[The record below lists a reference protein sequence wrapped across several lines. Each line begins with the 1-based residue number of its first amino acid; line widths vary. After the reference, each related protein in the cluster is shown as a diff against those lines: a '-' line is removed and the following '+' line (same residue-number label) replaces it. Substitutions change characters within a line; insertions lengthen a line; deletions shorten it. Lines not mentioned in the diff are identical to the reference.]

1 MPPRGTTENRI
12 GLGIGYDDPG
22 DSTLR
27 YLREVNTAARE
38 LMQTFKGMGTLTIQ
52 VPNIP
57 KAEFLSAQN
66 AEAQKR
72 RISDLANHEIAE
84 GRRVSDVMTQLASKT
99 DAELKRMA
107 LAYETTGHTN
117 VADEIQRM
125 LQQRSGGAILG
136 QNLTAEDRAI
146 LEQAR
151 NPDPNRYF
159 TGQHL
164 GWPAKKG
171 EPAEGTPQ
179 RPPMTT
185 ERARAIYSRTIDAEG
200 RELTPEEEAAEF
212 RRKVI
217 AQHQAGKAKR
227 GIVEEYEF
235 EQNLTRP
242 VGSLE
247 REEAARIET
256 DAQMKERKRQMNER
270 INARAAQLETRT
282 HQDEADRDSQSR
294 GFRTQAEERQYAVDM
309 QRRVAE
315 SEKAAERRYGTRVD
329 PQEQLRRQQERV
341 VEAEIQGQLAPQKV
355 ENAAWRRQQAAEE
368 MGRINEEAARRRK
381 AREDTQWERDLENRV
396 AQERLAR
403 EGARERT
410 GKRDDRAAYDELAR
424 GERPQYGPD
433 VPQEIRSRNEAE
445 RRRQAKLNRF
455 DDTLPQQGPEVPTE
469 IRIAN
474 TEAAK
479 KAQNEIR
486 SEVRKSQQTFDEF
499 SAQAGKDLDS
509 ITQKS
514 SSMASQFST
523 QSRRYSGQMQQ
534 DARQTAA
541 AFNTL
546 FMRAEALRA
555 ELGRPTNMRRS
566 AEEIEQELRQ
576 IRGEMERT
584 IAESQKL
591 KISMAQ
597 QGPENPWENS
607 PRQRGLFGYGGHG
620 GPGSA
625 IATMIQ
631 YGGIYRGINAMESL
645 ISTSLA
651 NAKAQSEAESM
662 MATATAQAG
671 LLANENEKIVRSLQ
685 TQAGLSRT
693 IGLQAVATA
702 TRFATSAGMPGDT
715 GDIARIITNM
725 GVSHGVTAEGI
736 PALIDS
742 AMKERGRFSQEY
754 LGKTQEKIYYDY
766 ALRNRQGLEAGY
778 PGSRTIQQDVSSL
791 SDMEKRRAIIEE
803 IEKRQGEF
811 ANAQATRE
819 ASLAGKAE
827 RSAQAWNDITSAM
840 GRFILTSRPLIK
852 ILDTAAGLLGS
863 VAPDT
868 DKPGS
873 GPGGMLTEQDIIR
886 RSRESVGTGAASA
899 SAGGLL
905 RAASDVTL
913 IRPIYELI
921 QGIRGGGAEHFGRA
935 VPFAGAYYAAYKDQQ
950 IETEQEYNKRLQKVF
965 DERIKMYHEVQA
977 AEANINKVEPLLGGQ
992 LQGQLAAGFAPEN
1005 PFVKQMAEMDG
1016 ISTHIKDTWGGFSK
1030 YVQEGMTQLETGN
1043 VLFET
1048 QKSRVDVLIASQ
1060 KELTEARK
1068 LELDATIEIT
1078 AQDERNNRVLQSRLK
1093 AAEQIPKLYLE
1104 ERELMQG
1111 RAATPFQREQV
1122 GRESLH
1128 RIMQLMPIGFG
1139 PDGQLTPRPGR
1150 REQER
1155 IFDQAVRGFTDQYP
1169 MEWVR
1174 SSQDPLAREI
1184 RNQRIM
1190 VDRRER
1196 SRLWEDVDV
1205 EMRRA
1210 QVGGQAAEDAS
1221 KLLQQLPAL
1230 QRRSLKEGAE
1240 KGLTGD
1246 ALSGYVERVKSLYN
1260 SDILAI
1266 TGSLGANELTPELRK
1281 ARIDALREDAGA
1293 KIRFEQEAQTTRIKM
1308 VTFLA
1313 LIYGELA
1320 NFKDKV
1326 GKGYENDVS
1335 TNPEGEP
1342 EKRAQAANMVISV
1355 VNETTAR
1362 INGSMLKQLP
1372 GTGILAAATADS
1384 RQNRTNPWGFKIQ
1397 STMQGAASLENDPF
1411 AGLKL

>member
-1 MPPRGTTENRI
+1 MAQTYPR
-12 GLGIGYDDPG
+12 
-22 DSTLR
+22 
-27 YLREVNTAARE
+27 
-38 LMQTFKGMGTLTIQ
+38 
-52 VPNIP
+52 
-57 KAEFLSAQN
+57 
-66 AEAQKR
+66 
-72 RISDLANHEIAE
+72 
-84 GRRVSDVMTQLASKT
+84 
-99 DAELKRMA
+99 
-107 LAYETTGHTN
+107 
-117 VADEIQRM
+117 
-125 LQQRSGGAILG
+125 
-136 QNLTAEDRAI
+136 
-146 LEQAR
+146 
-151 NPDPNRYF
+151 
-159 TGQHL
+159 
-164 GWPAKKG
+164 
-171 EPAEGTPQ
+171 
-179 RPPMTT
+179 
-185 ERARAIYSRTIDAEG
+185 
-200 RELTPEEEAAEF
+200 
-212 RRKVI
+212 
-217 AQHQAGKAKR
+217 
-227 GIVEEYEF
+227 
-235 EQNLTRP
+235 
-242 VGSLE
+242 
-247 REEAARIET
+247 
-256 DAQMKERKRQMNER
+256 
-270 INARAAQLETRT
+270 
-282 HQDEADRDSQSR
+282 
-294 GFRTQAEERQYAVDM
+294 
-309 QRRVAE
+309 
-315 SEKAAERRYGTRVD
+315 
-329 PQEQLRRQQERV
+329 
-341 VEAEIQGQLAPQKV
+341 
-355 ENAAWRRQQAAEE
+355 
-368 MGRINEEAARRRK
+368 
-381 AREDTQWERDLENRV
+381 
-396 AQERLAR
+396 
-403 EGARERT
+403 
-410 GKRDDRAAYDELAR
+410 
-424 GERPQYGPD
+424 
-433 VPQEIRSRNEAE
+433 EIRSRNEAE

-555 ELGRPTNMRRS
+555 ELARPTNMRRS

-651 NAKAQSEAESM
+651 NARAQSEAESM

-921 QGIRGGGAEHFGRA
+921 QGLRGGGAEHFGRA

-950 IETEQEYNKRLQKVF
+950 IDNEQARSEAEDLLRRQQHQQFMTLQKAGRVVYSDAQGREYTQREMDAMNTQDRGRILSNFNFGTGQGYRIETEEQYNKRLQKVF

-1078 AQDERNNRVLQSRLK
+1078 AQDERNNRVLQSRLR

-1240 KGLTGD
+1240 RGLTGD

-1293 KIRFEQEAQTTRIKM
+1293 KIRFEQDAQATRIKM

-1342 EKRAQAANMVISV
+1342 EKIAQAANLIVRV
-1355 VNETTAR
+1355 TNETTAR

-1372 GTGILAAATADS
+1372 GTGLIAAATADS
-1384 RQNRTNPWGFKIQ
+1384 RQNRTNPWGFKVQ
-1397 STMQGAASLENDPF
+1397 GTMQGAASLETDPF